1 MVIWNFIK
9 RVLSWI
15 LMIPVKLYQ
24 WLISPILPNSCRY
37 DPTCSQYMIE
47 ALKIHG
53 PVKGLWLGTRRISR
67 CHPWGGFG
75 YDPVPPKKACNHD
88 HKPDNQSKQ
97 Y

>member
-1 MVIWNFIK
+1 
-9 RVLSWI
+9 
-15 LMIPVKLYQ
+15 MIPVKLYQ

-53 PVKGLWLGTRRISR
+53 PIKGLWLGTRRISR

-88 HKPDNQSKQ
+88 HAHDSESK
-97 Y
+97 